1 MFSVL
6 PELILLSIAKKERR
20 ILKKYLK
27 FYADC
32 LGVLFSFERAVI
44 LFDFKF
50 LAELITSAPH
60 HMLRRIHT
68 LRCTENT
75 PIYGLY
81 G

>member
-1 MFSVL
+1 MKRKAL
-6 PELILLSIAKKERR
+6 R
-20 ILKKYLK
+20 IM
-27 FYADC
+27 A
-32 LGVLFSFERAVI
+32 G

-50 LAELITSAPH
+50 LAELIASAPH

>member
-1 MFSVL
+1 MKNTFKKIFK
-6 PELILLSIAKKERR
+6 ILRR
-20 ILKKYLK
+20 L
-27 FYADC
+27 F
-32 LGVLFSFERAVI
+32 GRSFSFESAVI

-50 LAELITSAPH
+50 LAELIASAPH

-68 LRCTENT
+68 LRRTENT